1 VRLHTALVLVLL
13 FVFSFAPAQKLRRR
27 GATVAAAA
35 AQLPRPP
42 APVDEAEARMIREQE
57 KKANQQR
64 FANLK
69 KDTDRLVQ
77 LANELK
83 EHVDKASE
91 HQLSLEVIK
100 KAEEIE
106 KLAHSVKEKMKG

>member
-1 VRLHTALVLVLL
+1 VRLHPALILVLL
-13 FVFSFAPAQKLRRR
+13 FVCSLAPAQRLRRR
-27 GATVAAAA
+27 GAAVTPAA
-35 AQLPRPP
+35 AQLPLPSPP
-42 APVDEAEARMIREQE
+42 MDEAQAKMIHEQE

-69 KDTDRLVQ
+69 KDTDKLVQ

-83 EHVDKASE
+83 ERVDKASE
-91 HQLSLEVIK
+91 HQLSIDVIK